1 VGEAGVVGLY
11 VRRGRL
17 TASESPG
24 AWFEPRRQ
32 PGLLGVQLPPPLLPL
47 RIRRRALPSGS
58 AAAHTPKKQM
68 DEAME
73 YFVGMAPI
81 KLFPGDP
88 PATKRKHQMPP
99 GKKNGNWRPKFWV
112 LFATKPEMLNGG
124 IYLVAYLDEL
134 LEKG

>member
-1 VGEAGVVGLY
+1 MRDRWRYEWTVGEAGVVGLY

-99 GKKNGNWRPKFWV
+99 EEK
-112 LFATKPEMLNGG
+112 MG
-124 IYLVAYLDEL
+124 IGDQNFVYSWQPSQRC
-134 LEKG
+134 